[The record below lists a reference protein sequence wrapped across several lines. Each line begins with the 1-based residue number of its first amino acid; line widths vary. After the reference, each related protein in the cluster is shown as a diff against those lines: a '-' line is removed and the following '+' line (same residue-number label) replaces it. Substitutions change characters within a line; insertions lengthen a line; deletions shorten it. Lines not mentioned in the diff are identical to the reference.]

1 MPKTTNSA
9 CPTSKTSKPSTSK
22 TSTTT
27 KTSKTSKTSTTSYT
41 SNGVNVTP
49 TKFTSGDRIKL
60 TYNGLLAQSGALEI
74 YAHVGYGASKWQNV
88 TDIKMTQTKN
98 GFEAT
103 LPISSASNLNI
114 AFKDSINNWD
124 NNSGNNYCFKANK

>member
-1 MPKTTNSA
+1 MPKTAKSA
-9 CPTSKTSKPSTSK
+9 CPTSKSSKTSTSTK

-27 KTSKTSKTSTTSYT
+27 KSTKSSTTSYT

-49 TKFTSGDRIKL
+49 KTFASGDRIKL

-88 TDIKMTQTKN
+88 TDIKMSQTKN
-98 GFEAT
+98 GFETT
-103 LPISSASNLNI
+103 LPISSTSNLNI